1 MCSAQIGKN
10 NKNLYEKGIK
20 MISQEITVF
29 EEEVTFEELEEMEDV
44 VNGGTTGFGV
54 CCQLVS

>member
-1 MCSAQIGKN
+1 MEN
-10 NKNLYEKGIK
+10 NK
-20 MISQEITVF
+20 ITVF